1 MIMHNIKQSIPNVFE
16 KTYAQSIIFD
26 RIYLKK
32 HPDFECNSYD
42 VHGDSYADYVDEPYG
57 DYYDTNSEEPN

>member
-1 MIMHNIKQSIPNVFE
+1 MHNIKQSIPNVFE

-32 HPDFECNSYD
+32 HPDFECSSYD